1 MKKKKYFG
9 SFLIK
14 YLKGQSKTM
23 ILLAVFLVGNIALQI
38 AAPQVLSYFIDSA
51 KSGKTLR
58 VISLIV
64 ISYMVTIILN
74 MACGVC
80 ESYFS
85 QRFGWKITNAF
96 RRDVL
101 SHFLKIDM
109 KHHEKWTSGEMIS
122 RLDEDVEGLFSYFYV
137 LIFKVVG
144 STLLMAGVLTVLA
157 LKNPVIAAAMLV
169 FSIVSVWIFKAIQ
182 DYGMQLYVKRSA
194 ATSRLNGIMKERID
208 NVVEICT
215 NDAEEY
221 SIHSLNGAMKKRFR
235 ESLPANMMYSRLWS
249 ASTALDAIIT
259 VLSLGIAVILWDN
272 GLITLGTVYLIHT
285 YTGMIFDRLQDFRN
299 YLTMLQTS
307 KAGLIRVKE
316 MLDIKSSIA
325 EGTHETEGSDITLE
339 VKALSFGYTED
350 NDVLHD
356 ISFELKPGER
366 LGVMGETGCGKTT
379 LAKLLARLYEFD
391 RGEILLNGISVKELK
406 GESLRAAIAYCTQEV
421 QLLHGTLREN
431 ITLYNE
437 DFSDDKILDA
447 IKQMGL
453 LKWFERFPEG
463 LDTNLEM
470 GENNISAGE
479 AQLISIIRLFLKD
492 PAIVIL
498 DEISSRLDYVTEQRI
513 LLALD
518 VLTKNRTV
526 ITIAHKLT
534 ALRWID
540 SIMILKDGRIVEYGI
555 KEELEKNESGRFY
568 SLYKAMDSNREVD
581 KNEEARVS

>member
-23 ILLAVFLVGNIALQI
+23 ILLAVLLIGNIVMQI
-38 AAPQVLSYFIDSA
+38 SVPQVLSYFIDSA
-51 KSGKTLR
+51 RSGKTFGY
-58 VISLIV
+58 ISLIV
-64 ISYMVTIILN
+64 LIYVITIILN
-74 MACGVC
+74 MAGGVC

-85 QRFGWKITNAF
+85 QRFGWKITNEF

-101 SHFLKIDM
+101 AHFLKIDM
-109 KHHEKWTSGEMIS
+109 KHHEKWTSGEMIT
-122 RLDEDVEGLFSYFYV
+122 RLDEDVEGLFSYFYM
-137 LIFKVVG
+137 LIFKLVG
-144 STLLMAGVLTVLA
+144 STLLMMGVLTVLA
-157 LKNPVIAAAMLV
+157 VKNLGIAAAMLV

-182 DYGMQLYVKRSA
+182 DYGMKLYVKRSA
-194 ATSRLNGIMKERID
+194 AVSKFNGIMKERID

-215 NDAEEY
+215 NAADEY
-221 SIHSLNGAMKKRFR
+221 SLHSLNGAMRKRFR
-235 ESLPANMMYSRLWS
+235 ESLPAGMMYSRLWS
-249 ASTALDAIIT
+249 ASTALDSIIT
-259 VLSLGIAVILWDN
+259 VLSLGIAVILWDK

-299 YLTMLQTS
+299 YLSKLQTS

-316 MLDIKSSIA
+316 MLDIEGSIA
-325 EGTHETEGSDITLE
+325 EGTYETEGRDITLE
-339 VKALSFGYTED
+339 VKDLSFGYIED

-356 ISFELKPGER
+356 ISFKLKPGER
-366 LGVMGETGCGKTT
+366 LGIMGETGCGKTT
-379 LAKLLARLYEFD
+379 LAKLLARLYEFNW
-391 RGEILLNGISVKELK
+391 GEILLNGISVKKLK
-406 GESLRAAIAYCTQEV
+406 GESLRNAIAYCTQEV
-421 QLLHGTLREN
+421 QLLHGTLRDN

-437 DFSDDKILDA
+437 NFLDDEILDA

-453 LKWFERFPEG
+453 EKWFERFPEG

-492 PAIVIL
+492 PSIVIL

-513 LLALD
+513 LSALD
-518 VLTKNRTV
+518 VLTRNRTV
-526 ITIAHKLT
+526 ITIAHRLT

-540 SIMILKDGRIVEYGI
+540 SIMILKDGRIVEYGR

-568 SLYKAMDSNREVD
+568 SLCRAMERDREVVI
-581 KNEEARVS
+581 NEEARVS